1 MSFGPTALSLL
12 FGGALLLTGINVVWL
27 LTLLIRDY
35 RRGEL
40 W

>member
-1 MSFGPTALSLL
+1 MSFGPTFMNVL
-12 FGGALLLTGINVVWL
+12 FGGALLLTGINVIWL
-27 LTLLIRDY
+27 IALLIRDF